1 MWNEVQFRAFDGPP
15 GTGKTRKIVSQALAF
30 NGEGAVI
37 TYTNDAAA
45 VVRARAPIVQAGTI
59 YSLTWPYVKEFVD
72 APGRVKSPNNKA
84 YNQRKIEHMFD
95 PALLSYI
102 SDAPSSR
109 PPHRSE
115 HVAKLIHAWRGG
127 DPPTNL
133 TAESAAGPL
142 KFILPLARWLE
153 AGAPMPEQDRLDWV
167 LIDEAQDVGWVE
179 LRAAAALVRPGG
191 HVHAYGDPGQSIF
204 SESKGILGASLPPVW
219 ASSEDQTILNKGW
232 RVGDPVASA
241 AARVL
246 RSYYDRPAKTFRAEH
261 QTQLLAWDGS
271 TAPRCG
277 LVLAYS
283 RRALV
288 KAFNAWGLRKT
299 AIVPKLGQADTDLVL
314 STGHS
319 AKGAEADDVFLLPWS
334 RQALQRLEQREPGTV
349 RLLYVM
355 MTRARRRL
363 FLPRTLKARLPL

>member
-1 MWNEVQFRAFDGPP
+1 MWNDLDFRAFDGPP
-15 GTGKTRKIVSQALAF
+15 GSGKTRKIVSQAMAF
-30 NGEGAVI
+30 PGEGAVI

-45 VVRARAPIVQAGTI
+45 VVRSRAPMVQAGTI

-72 APGRVKSPNNKA
+72 KASVGKAGSNKA
-84 YNQRKIEHMFD
+84 YNQRKIEHIFD
-95 PALLSYI
+95 PALLSYVH
-102 SDAPSSR
+102 DAPSSR

-115 HVAKLIHAWRGG
+115 HVAKLLHAWRGG

-133 TAESAAGPL
+133 SSETASGPL
-142 KFILPLARWLE
+142 KFVLPLARWLE

-179 LRAAAALVRPGG
+179 LRAAAALVRAGG

-204 SESKGILGASLPPVW
+204 GESKGVFGASLPPVW
-219 ASSEDQTILNKGW
+219 MATDDKTILNKGW

-246 RSYYDRPAKTFRAEH
+246 MSYYDRPASTFRAEH
-261 QTQLLAWDGS
+261 GTQILTWDGS
-271 TAPRCG
+271 TPPRIG

-283 RRALV
+283 RRALF
-288 KAFNAWGLRKT
+288 KAFKGWGLRKT
-299 AIVPKLGQADTDLVL
+299 AIVPKLGKADNDLVL

-319 AKGAEADDVFLLPWS
+319 AKGAEADDVYLLPWS
-334 RQALQRLEQREPGTV
+334 RQAIERFEKRDPATV

-355 MTRARRRL
+355 MTRAKRRL
-363 FLPRTLKARLPL
+363 FLPRTIRARLPL